1 MKIEVKDYKDVS
13 LGELLLLI
21 SLSKEI
27 DLNEAEKGLLLK
39 GLITV
44 KRNPDLSIAGW
55 RITNKGTDIINNCII
70 ESNIEE
76 PKEQSE
82 LPAILKELYPKGKK
96 PGTNLYWTDGLILIQ
111 KRLNAF
117 ELKYGKYSDE
127 DIIDA
132 TKRYLASFNGY
143 YTNMRLL
150 KYFILKEDKK
160 NGLLESNSDLLNWI
174 ENKQEDLNDQINEDF
189 MSELK

>member
-1 MKIEVKDYKDVS
+1 MKIEVKDYKDIS

-44 KRNPDLSIAGW
+44 KRNPDLTIDGW
-55 RITNKGTDIINNCII
+55 RVTNKGVDVINDCII
-70 ESNIEE
+70 ESNIESKE
-76 PKEQSE
+76 PSN
-82 LPAILKELYPKGKK
+82 LPLILKELYPKGKK
-96 PGTNLYWTDGLILIQ
+96 PGTNMYWSDGLILIQ
-111 KRLNAF
+111 KRLDAF

-150 KYFILKEDKK
+150 KYFILKEERK
-160 NGLLESNSDLLNWI
+160 NGLIESNSDLLNWI